1 MVGSAQDEEAE
12 SIRLEVEPSEVTL
25 EVGQTLTL
33 SAIARDGD
41 GNIIDDA
48 RIVFYSRA
56 RRSIGVTR
64 TGEVQ
69 ALSLIHI

>member
-1 MVGSAQDEEAE
+1 MKKYLFVLLSAGLLLVGMVGSAQDEEAE

-41 GNIIDDA
+41 GN
-48 RIVFYSRA
+48 
-56 RRSIGVTR
+56 
-64 TGEVQ
+64 
-69 ALSLIHI
+69 LSLIHI